1 MKCTEQYLSVV
12 LFFLRNEPCGNV
24 FIYLNLIWMKS
35 FIRMKATDQNSPVL
49 NKLVPTFES
58 LDESESVTIQMKA
71 T

>member
-1 MKCTEQYLSVV
+1 MKCTQQYLSVV
-12 LFFLRNEPCGNV
+12 LFFLKNEPCGNV
-24 FIYLNLIWMKS
+24 FIYLYLIWMKS

-71 T
+71 I